1 MIRFLLFILRP
12 FRLLFYK
19 SGVDFDK
26 MITIIRTKL
35 TIDNRTSKNI
45 NSNKTK
51 QINSALLQQGFS
63 MLVMGTFALLMTWSK
78 SGLTTAILLYHS
90 MILVMLILSLL
101 SEYTQMLFDSRDTHI
116 LLRLPV
122 DSRTISTAK
131 LITIGYYMLF
141 LSFCSALIP
150 TLVFIFTKGVATG
163 LLLLSAT
170 LLNTLFALLLTNLV
184 YMGCMRFASGENFR
198 NILSY
203 IQILMIVLVVCSYQL
218 VANIPD
224 NLILE
229 LTASDPWWFY
239 LLPPVWFTA
248 LTELF
253 LAPSATV
260 YLYAAIGIVLPF
272 ISAYVTIK
280 WFAPYFAA
288 HLNPAN
294 EAPVKTARAG
304 KEKTAR
310 FLAALFTRSA
320 MQKSG
325 FMLSWRL
332 AAGNRKYKEAILP
345 SIAYIIVLIGLQ
357 IFSIWKKGDFNVSD
371 FMGFFPLYLTLLI
384 GYTIIDNMK
393 YNELGDYFWLYR
405 TKPLYRPGSILLGAF
420 KALYLKYF
428 VPTFLLVSIPLIY
441 IGGIA
446 ILPDILFIFTAIT
459 ITTLVATLGI
469 SPAFP
474 FSRERSTYNSGKV
487 LVFILI
493 TMLVTAVFSA
503 IHMGLRYIPYGIP
516 AGILLLWS
524 VLFLIAHKISR
535 TSWTR
540 LEKIAG

>member
-12 FRLLFYK
+12 FRSQFYK
-19 SGVDFDK
+19 SGIDFDK
-26 MITIIRTKL
+26 MSTIIRTKL

-45 NSNKTK
+45 NTNKTK

-63 MLVMGTFALLMTWSK
+63 MLIMGSFALLMTWSK
-78 SGLTTAILLYHS
+78 SGITTAILLYHS

-150 TLVFIFTKGVATG
+150 TLVFIFTKGVLTG

-229 LTASDPWWFY
+229 LTVSNPWWFY

-253 LAPSATV
+253 LTPSVTV

-310 FLAALFTRSA
+310 FLATLFARST

-357 IFSIWKKGDFNVSD
+357 IFSIWKKGDFHFGG

-384 GYTIIDNMK
+384 GDTIIENMK

-405 TKPLYRPGSILLGAF
+405 TKPLHRPGSILLGAF
-420 KALYLKYF
+420 KAVYLKYF
-428 VPTFLLVSIPLIY
+428 VPTFLFVSIPLIY
-441 IGGIA
+441 IGGIT

-503 IHMGLRYIPYGIP
+503 IHMGLHHIPYGIP
-516 AGILLLWS
+516 AGILLLWGI
-524 VLFLIAHKISR
+524 LFLIGRKISR

>member
-1 MIRFLLFILRP
+1 MIRFLLFILRS
-12 FRLLFYK
+12 FRPLFYK
-19 SGVDFDK
+19 SGIDFDK
-26 MITIIRTKL
+26 MSTIIRTKL

-45 NSNKTK
+45 NTNKTK

-63 MLVMGTFALLMTWSK
+63 MLIMGSFALLMTWSK
-78 SGLTTAILLYHS
+78 SGITTAILLYHS

-150 TLVFIFTKGVATG
+150 TLVFIFTKGVLTG

-170 LLNTLFALLLTNLV
+170 LLNTIFALLLTNLV

-203 IQILMIVLVVCSYQL
+203 IQILMIILVVCSYQL

-229 LTASDPWWFY
+229 LTVSNPWWFY

-310 FLAALFTRSA
+310 FLATLFARST

-357 IFSIWKKGDFNVSD
+357 IFSIWKKGDFNFGG

-384 GYTIIDNMK
+384 GYTIIENMK

-405 TKPLYRPGSILLGAF
+405 TKPLHRPGSILLGAF
-420 KALYLKYF
+420 KAVYLKYF

-487 LVFILI
+487 LVFVLI
-493 TMLVTAVFSA
+493 TMLVTAVCSA
-503 IHMGLRYIPYGIP
+503 IHMGLHHIPYGIP
-516 AGILLLWS
+516 VGILLLWGI
-524 VLFLIAHKISR
+524 LFLIGRKISR

>member
-1 MIRFLLFILRP
+1 
-12 FRLLFYK
+12 
-19 SGVDFDK
+19 
-26 MITIIRTKL
+26 
-35 TIDNRTSKNI
+35 
-45 NSNKTK
+45 
-51 QINSALLQQGFS
+51 
-63 MLVMGTFALLMTWSK
+63 
-78 SGLTTAILLYHS
+78 
-90 MILVMLILSLL
+90 
-101 SEYTQMLFDSRDTHI
+101 
-116 LLRLPV
+116 
-122 DSRTISTAK
+122 
-131 LITIGYYMLF
+131 MLF

-332 AAGNRKYKEAILP
+332 AAGNRKYK
-345 SIAYIIVLIGLQ
+345 
-357 IFSIWKKGDFNVSD
+357 
-371 FMGFFPLYLTLLI
+371 
-384 GYTIIDNMK
+384 
-393 YNELGDYFWLYR
+393 
-405 TKPLYRPGSILLGAF
+405 
-420 KALYLKYF
+420 
-428 VPTFLLVSIPLIY
+428 
-441 IGGIA
+441 
-446 ILPDILFIFTAIT
+446 
-459 ITTLVATLGI
+459 
-469 SPAFP
+469 
-474 FSRERSTYNSGKV
+474 
-487 LVFILI
+487 
-493 TMLVTAVFSA
+493 
-503 IHMGLRYIPYGIP
+503 
-516 AGILLLWS
+516 
-524 VLFLIAHKISR
+524 
-535 TSWTR
+535 
-540 LEKIAG
+540 